1 MTETLYIEP
10 AHEHRPGF
18 ALWGL
23 AQKPVIQTASA
34 TGWDV
39 PLDLYPSVPSELLEG
54 AYVDG
59 YLYDVAKPQPEPV
72 APTPEAS
79 PEPEPTWWNPDGPS
93 QETEAPAEEETPA
106 LSIVEQLAAT
116 LQQAVPENED
126 KPRGRRVLKKGTS

>member
-10 AHEHRPGF
+10 AHEHRPSF

-39 PLDLYPSVPSELLEG
+39 PLDLYPAVPSELLEG

-72 APTPEAS
+72 APTPEVTPAV
-79 PEPEPTWWNPDGPS
+79 
-93 QETEAPAEEETPA
+93 EAPTEEEAPA
-106 LSIVEQLAAT
+106 LSIVEQLAAS
-116 LQQAVPENED
+116 LKQSVPDAGEK
-126 KPRGRRVLKKGTS
+126 KPSVRSRRRERQER